1 MKRILCLLVAVIA
14 IGAPRLHADNRFRN
28 GDIFEM
34 RVSGPPDEVTREFSV
49 TLVVDEG
56 SVNLPMIGRIAAAGM
71 SSTQLAIS
79 IERRLREAKIFT
91 VANVNITPVR
101 DVNPQRAVIV
111 SGAVRTQGRQ
121 AWTQDLTLMGA
132 IAAAG
137 GASEFRKDGIKIIRG
152 GRATSYSWK
161 AISKNPASDPKVEV
175 GDIIVQEGD

>member
-34 RVSGPPDEVTREFSV
+34 RVSGPPDELTREFSV

-111 SGAVRTQGRQ
+111 SGAVKTQGRQ
-121 AWTQDLTLMGA
+121 AWTQDLTLVGA

-161 AISKNPASDPKVEV
+161 AIIKNPASDPKVEV

>member
-1 MKRILCLLVAVIA
+1 MKRIFSILFTVIA
-14 IGAPRLHADNRFRN
+14 FGSLRLHADNRFRN

-34 RVSGPPDEVTREFSV
+34 RVSGPPDELTREFSV

-56 SVNLPMIGRIAAAGM
+56 SVNVPMIGRIAAAGM
-71 SSTQLAIS
+71 SGTQLAIT
-79 IERRLREAKIFT
+79 IERQLREAKIFT

-101 DVNPQRAVIV
+101 DANPQRTILV
-111 SGAVRTQGRQ
+111 SGAVKAQGRQ

-132 IAAAG
+132 IAVAG

-175 GDIIVQEGD
+175 GDTIVQEGD